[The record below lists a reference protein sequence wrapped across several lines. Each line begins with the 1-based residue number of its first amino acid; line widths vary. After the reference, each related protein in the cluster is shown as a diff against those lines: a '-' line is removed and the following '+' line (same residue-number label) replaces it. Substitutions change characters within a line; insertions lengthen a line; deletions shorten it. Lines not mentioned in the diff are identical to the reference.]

1 MVLSSPIYKLFNK
14 YRLPLNRYDED
25 IYTFLQHHFEE
36 YEKEISTLTN
46 LISEDTI
53 FPKSI
58 YFELVH
64 QQDKIKELCSS
75 ILKSIK
81 AYLNGNT
88 LVSNKILFQ
97 ILNKLQDE
105 FSSFDIK
112 EFSNYPYDGCLYR
125 IRSYKKD
132 GTDYTKKELFHPP
145 FSEVSRIKAYRY
157 SIAGYPCLYL
167 GSDVNLCWVESGMP
181 SKFAYAKFIYS
192 NEKPFPLLDL
202 RRSPNSII
210 RNLMSIN
217 CNQNCNEIVCENIKR
232 LFITYPLI
240 AACSIS
246 VQDKEKNFIVE
257 YIIPQILLTWIRQQ
271 DKFRGIAYFSSSIN
285 EKAKIMNSHNV
296 VIPPNRNGN
305 QDYGEELTRV
315 FKLTNPTSL
324 NLLQIYQSEENQ
336 NLQKSILFLKNESY
350 KLYTQGNFS
359 GSPLRLLFD
368 NLDSLL
374 LIMKKTTE
382 EQCSSYFEI
391 ERFLSIIMANI
402 RFLVEYPN
410 HFLEIITNENKGP
423 NQNSKEEWEKYLLDY
438 DKIIDE
444 INTVILELPL
454 PSHVVYKNIACNSAE
469 QFFYIN
475 E

>member
-1 MVLSSPIYKLFNK
+1 M
-14 YRLPLNRYDED
+14 
-25 IYTFLQHHFEE
+25 
-36 YEKEISTLTN
+36 
-46 LISEDTI
+46 
-53 FPKSI
+53 
-58 YFELVH
+58 
-64 QQDKIKELCSS
+64 
-75 ILKSIK
+75 
-81 AYLNGNT
+81 
-88 LVSNKILFQ
+88 VSNKILFQ

-125 IRSYKKD
+125 IRSFKKD
-132 GTDYTKKELFHPP
+132 GTVFSKKQLFHIP
-145 FSEVSRIKAYRY
+145 FSEVSNVKAYRY

-167 GSDVNLCWVESGMP
+167 GSDLNLCWVENGMP
-181 SKFAYAKFIYS
+181 SKFAYTKFIYS

-202 RRSPNSII
+202 RRSPYSII
-210 RNLMSIN
+210 RNLMAIN
-217 CNQNCNEIVCENIKR
+217 RNQNCNEIVCENIKR

-296 VIPPNRNGN
+296 VIPPKRNGN

-324 NLLQIYQSEENQ
+324 NLLQIYQSEENK

-402 RFLVEYPN
+402 RFLVEDQN
-410 HFLEIITNENKGP
+410 HSLEIITNENNMR
-423 NQNSKEEWEKYLLDY
+423 NQNSEEEWENFLLDY
-438 DKIIDE
+438 EKVINETKTIIQ
-444 INTVILELPL
+444 ELLL
-454 PSHVVYKNIACNSAE
+454 PSILVQKNIANNSAATI
-469 QFFYIN
+469 FSY
-475 E
+475 